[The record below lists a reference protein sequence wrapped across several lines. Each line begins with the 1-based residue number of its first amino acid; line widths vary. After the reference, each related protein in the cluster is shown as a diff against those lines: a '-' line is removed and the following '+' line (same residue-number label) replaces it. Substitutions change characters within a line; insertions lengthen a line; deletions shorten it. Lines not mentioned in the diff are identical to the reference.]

1 MSLGRRAA
9 DRKGGAVFR
18 VVTSRRL
25 LAVALGLVVLAL
37 AGLVTALERQQ
48 ADRMLR
54 QVVADAELIN
64 ELLLEVDLAGG
75 EGYARGL
82 DPQVSERIDRG
93 VQLLKRDG
101 RLVGLQVMTGDGHV
115 LYSDSEDPAEF
126 SPDELGLLAT
136 VLRGEAQVEF
146 EHDDNREVP
155 TATVLVQPEP
165 AGEPS
170 GLVAEV
176 LLPQD
181 GVSTALAASSRRL
194 YGAAG
199 LLVLALVGVSLLAR
213 QRMLRR
219 EHQALHDPLTG
230 LGNRALLAETARAVL
245 TEPGSRSRGPATTA
259 LLLLDLDGFKNVND
273 TLGHAAGDRLLVEVA
288 GALRAAVRA
297 GDLVVRLGGDEFAVL
312 LRDLPGADAA
322 VGAASAVGAA
332 LQRSFL
338 VDEVA
343 LEVGGSIGVAVSP
356 QHGHD
361 LEGLLRSADVAMYRA
376 KRDGGGVRLYDE
388 ASDPHD
394 KQQLGLLSRLRTAIE
409 TDQLRLHFQ
418 PKLALRQ
425 GQTVGFEALVR
436 WQHPELGLL
445 PPAAFVPLAERTGLI
460 RPLTTWVLRAAL
472 GQCAQWRAQGWDIGV
487 AVNIA
492 PVTLLDPD
500 LPAQLTALLA
510 DTGVP
515 GTALELEITETAVMV
530 DPVRAAETIRRLRR
544 VGVTV
549 SIDDFGAGY
558 TSLSYLKS
566 LPVAALK
573 IDRGFVTQLLDHP
586 EDEAVA
592 RSVVGLA
599 HDLGLTVVAEG
610 VETSEVRQR
619 LLELGC
625 DEIQGFLLARPMPG
639 ADVPG
644 WLASQHCDAG
654 AVPQEVRPA

>member
-1 MSLGRRAA
+1 M
-9 DRKGGAVFR
+9 
-18 VVTSRRL
+18 
-25 LAVALGLVVLAL
+25 
-37 AGLVTALERQQ
+37 
-48 ADRMLR
+48 
-54 QVVADAELIN
+54 
-64 ELLLEVDLAGG
+64 
-75 EGYARGL
+75 
-82 DPQVSERIDRG
+82 
-93 VQLLKRDG
+93 
-101 RLVGLQVMTGDGHV
+101 
-115 LYSDSEDPAEF
+115 
-126 SPDELGLLAT
+126 
-136 VLRGEAQVEF
+136 GEAQVEL

-165 AGEPS
+165 GGVPS

-181 GVSTALAASSRRL
+181 EVTAALASSSRRL
-194 YGAAG
+194 YA
-199 LLVLALVGVSLLAR
+199 
-213 QRMLRR
+213 
-219 EHQALHDPLTG
+219 
-230 LGNRALLAETARAVL
+230 
-245 TEPGSRSRGPATTA
+245 
-259 LLLLDLDGFKNVND
+259 
-273 TLGHAAGDRLLVEVA
+273 AAGDRLLVEVA
-288 GALRAAVRA
+288 AALGATVRA
-297 GDLVVRLGGDEFAVL
+297 SDLVVRLGGDEFAVL
-312 LRDLPGADAA
+312 LRDVPGADAA
-322 VGAASAVGAA
+322 VGAGQAVGAA

-361 LEGLLRSADVAMYRA
+361 LEGLLRRADVAMYRA

-445 PPAAFVPLAERTGLI
+445 APAAFVPLAERTGLI

-472 GQCAQWRAQGWDIGV
+472 RQCAQWRAQGWEIGV

-500 LPAQLTALLA
+500 LPAHLTALLA
-510 DTGVP
+510 ESGVP

-530 DPVRAAETIRRLRR
+530 DPLRAAETLRRLR
-544 VGVTV
+544 VLGVAV

-573 IDRGFVTQLLDHP
+573 IDRGFVTQLLESP

-610 VETSEVRQR
+610 VETAGVRQR

-639 ADVPG
+639 EDVAG
-644 WLASQHCDAG
+644 WLLAQQGGVRVA
-654 AVPQEVRPA
+654 PQEVRGG

>member
-1 MSLGRRAA
+1 M
-9 DRKGGAVFR
+9 FR
-18 VVTSRRL
+18 VLTSRRL

-37 AGLVTALERQQ
+37 AGLLTALERQQ
-48 ADRMLR
+48 ADRTLQ

-64 ELLLEVDLAGG
+64 ELLLEVDLTGR
-75 EGYARGL
+75 EGSGRGL
-82 DPQVSERIDRG
+82 DPQVEARIDRG
-93 VQLLKRDG
+93 VRLLERDG
-101 RLVGLQVMTGDGHV
+101 RLVGLQLLTGDGQV
-115 LYSDSEDPAEF
+115 VYSDSDEPEEL
-126 SPDELGLLAT
+126 SPDERGLLAA
-136 VLRGEAQVEF
+136 VLMGEAQVEL

-165 AGEPS
+165 GGVPS

-181 GVSTALAASSRRL
+181 EVTAALASSSRRL
-194 YGAAG
+194 YA
-199 LLVLALVGVSLLAR
+199 
-213 QRMLRR
+213 
-219 EHQALHDPLTG
+219 
-230 LGNRALLAETARAVL
+230 
-245 TEPGSRSRGPATTA
+245 
-259 LLLLDLDGFKNVND
+259 
-273 TLGHAAGDRLLVEVA
+273 AAGDRLLVEVA
-288 GALRAAVRA
+288 AALGATVRA
-297 GDLVVRLGGDEFAVL
+297 SDLVVRLGGDEFAVL
-312 LRDLPGADAA
+312 LRDVPGADAA
-322 VGAASAVGAA
+322 VGAGQAVGAA

-361 LEGLLRSADVAMYRA
+361 LEGLLRRADVAMYRA

-445 PPAAFVPLAERTGLI
+445 APAAFVPLAERTGLI

-472 GQCAQWRAQGWDIGV
+472 RQCAQWRAQGWEIGV

-500 LPAQLTALLA
+500 LPAHLTALLA
-510 DTGVP
+510 ESGVP

-530 DPVRAAETIRRLRR
+530 DPLRAAETLRRLR
-544 VGVTV
+544 VLGVAV

-573 IDRGFVTQLLDHP
+573 IDRGFVTQLLESP

-610 VETSEVRQR
+610 VETAGVRQR

-639 ADVPG
+639 DDVPG
-644 WLASQHCDAG
+644 WLLAQHGGVRVA
-654 AVPQEVRPA
+654 PQEVRGG